1 MNQKKHLLCIAPDD
15 QGTRALLCEAMRDWE
30 IRSVSSLGEA
40 GRELR
45 SHRYLVGLFMHD
57 REQHRPSEVDSFL
70 RRYSHLQWVGVFQPR
85 DLESGPCRDLVVEH
99 LCDYHT
105 APVDPVRLAHT
116 LGHAHGWA
124 MLRRHP
130 ASHDGAAGA
139 PLIGGHA
146 AAVPA
151 AFDPAA
157 GTGAANDP
165 SSPLIGRCDAIK
177 RLRAQVSRVAKV
189 EAPVLIWGES
199 GSGKELTAQAIHA
212 QSERASG
219 PFVPINCGAIAPT
232 LIQSELFGYERGA
245 FTGATRGKAGL
256 IESANGGTLFLDE
269 IGDLPKDL
277 QANLLRFLQEQT
289 ICRLGSTRNIR
300 VDVRVIAASH
310 VQLQQAVANGA
321 FREDLYYRLAVLP
334 VTVPPLRDRRDD
346 IVMLAEHFFH
356 VYANEKSPRL
366 KGFSSSAIE
375 AILDHDWPGNVRE
388 LINRVRRALVMS
400 DGRLIT
406 PDDLGLTRG
415 IFVPTPAALD
425 DTRMRSERRALRE
438 CLDRSGHNVSRA
450 ARDLGV
456 SRTTMYRLL
465 SKHGIRE

>member
-1 MNQKKHLLCIAPDD
+1 MTRKRLLCIAPDD
-15 QGTRALLCEAMRDWE
+15 KDTRALLEEAMHDWE
-30 IRSVSSLGEA
+30 IRSVSNLGDA

-45 SHRYLVGLFMHD
+45 SDRYLVGLLVHD
-57 REQHRPSEVDSFL
+57 REQHRPADVDTFL
-70 RRYSHLQWVGVFQPR
+70 RRHSHMQWVGVFHPR
-85 DLESGPCRDLVVEH
+85 DLESTPCRDLVVEH

-105 APVDPVRLAHT
+105 APVDPVRLAYT

-124 MLRRHP
+124 MLR
-130 ASHDGAAGA
+130 SHAHGDGIAGA
-139 PLIGGHA
+139 
-146 AAVPA
+146 
-151 AFDPAA
+151 
-157 GTGAANDP
+157 DP
-165 SSPLIGRCDAIK
+165 SSPLIGACDAIA

-189 EAPVLIWGES
+189 AAPVLIWGES

-212 QSERASG
+212 QSDRAAG
-219 PFVPINCGAIAPT
+219 PFVPINCGAIAPS
-232 LIQSELFGYERGA
+232 LIHSELFGYERGA

-256 IESANGGTLFLDE
+256 IESADGGTLFLDE

-277 QANLLRFLQEQT
+277 QANLLRFLQEKT

-310 VQLQQAVANGA
+310 VQLQQAVASGA

-334 VTVPPLRDRRDD
+334 VTVPPLRERRDD
-346 IVMLAEHFFH
+346 LVTLAEHFFH
-356 VYANEKSPRL
+356 AYASEKSPRL
-366 KGFSSSAIE
+366 KGFSNRAIE

-400 DGRLIT
+400 DGRLIM

-415 IFVPTPAALD
+415 IAAPTPAALD

-465 SKHGIRE
+465 SKHGMRE